1 MKKLASQWKPLARFV
16 IIARSIVTHPLLAFL
31 TIIGLVTVV
40 VTVVVT
46 GDVTVE
52 VMVDVTVVVVVD
64 VAVKVVVLVTVEVM
78 VTVGGGKVAV
88 VVVVVDVEQDT
99 VKLAYGY
106 HS

>member
-1 MKKLASQWKPLARFV
+1 VTGLKANLLASQWNPLARFV

-52 VMVDVTVVVVVD
+52 VMVDV
-64 VAVKVVVLVTVEVM
+64 AVKVVVLVTVEVM

-106 HS
+106 QS